1 MSRNIATINEDK
13 LHLLDLRKNK
23 FNIQTK
29 N

>member
-13 LHLLDLRKNK
+13 LHLLDLRKKK
-23 FNIQTK
+23 FNVQAK